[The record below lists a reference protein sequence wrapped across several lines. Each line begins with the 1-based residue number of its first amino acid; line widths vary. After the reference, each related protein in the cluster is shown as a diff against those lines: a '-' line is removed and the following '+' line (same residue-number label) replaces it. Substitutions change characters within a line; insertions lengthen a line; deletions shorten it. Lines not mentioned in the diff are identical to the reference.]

1 MKKDISTL
9 SILPEDHFLLLVQ
22 STGLDAYA
30 IQSAEAPSIA
40 LTMSEQE
47 FVNFAKSKNE
57 IIFYLYRYL
66 PESKVLIT
74 ADTFDASNSLLSNLI
89 FDADLSPD
97 FDWFLD
103 ESIHPELYD
112 DPDEDEEHL
121 LKSDTCFSSFEK
133 KLKADILAYNAQAD
147 LSLLRIPQ
155 NFCAFIVYNG
165 KSIGINK
172 STAELDLYPSEKAL
186 IDILT
191 KYSDAALERK
201 RKAEQKRFEDE
212 DKVRTLLLNDPHF
225 LACTNKSLR
234 QDFAQELWIKSDSD
248 WIRKLFKSPY
258 SRSLNFPSKDFLS
271 FIERVYKE
279 SKYMKYMKF

>member
-9 SILPEDHFLLLVQ
+9 SILPEDNFLLLVQ

-112 DPDEDEEHL
+112 DLHED
-121 LKSDTCFSSFEK
+121 
-133 KLKADILAYNAQAD
+133 
-147 LSLLRIPQ
+147 
-155 NFCAFIVYNG
+155 
-165 KSIGINK
+165 
-172 STAELDLYPSEKAL
+172 
-186 IDILT
+186 
-191 KYSDAALERK
+191 
-201 RKAEQKRFEDE
+201 
-212 DKVRTLLLNDPHF
+212 
-225 LACTNKSLR
+225 
-234 QDFAQELWIKSDSD
+234 
-248 WIRKLFKSPY
+248 
-258 SRSLNFPSKDFLS
+258 
-271 FIERVYKE
+271 
-279 SKYMKYMKF
+279 